1 MGEGAGFPEGRS
13 RPPGTRTRTRRA
25 PLIGAGPAPWFVD
38 GFLRYN
44 RWLLGRRFAA
54 VRVSGLG
61 HLPLDSDDP
70 VIVYLNHPAWWDP
83 LMCAALIAAAAPRHR
98 HVGLIDRTQL
108 SGVLE
113 RLGFIGIE
121 PDSPAGARR
130 LARIGEELRTLPRA
144 MLWLTPQGRFS
155 DPRERPLGLRGG
167 LARLAARL
175 PAARLVPLA
184 IEYPFLGGRR
194 PEARLLL
201 GEPLEAGDADEISIE
216 TGLERAMDRLAEL
229 VIGGEDDAFRTL
241 IGGPGREAPGA
252 VSPAGGGS

>member
-1 MGEGAGFPEGRS
+1 MTEGTGRPRVGSRSPETRARAFPT
-13 RPPGTRTRTRRA
+13 PV
-25 PLIGAGPAPWFVD
+25 IGPGPAPWFAD

-61 HLPLDSDDP
+61 NLPLDSDAP

-83 LMCAALIAAAAPRHR
+83 LMCAALVAASAPRHR
-98 HVGLIDRTQL
+98 HVALIDRAQL

-113 RLGFIGIE
+113 RLGFVGIE
-121 PDSPAGARR
+121 PDSLSGARR
-130 LARIGEELRTLPRA
+130 LARIGEELREVPRA

-201 GEPLEAGDADEISIE
+201 GEPLEAADADEISIE
-216 TGLERAMDRLAEL
+216 SGLERAMDRLADL
-229 VIGGEDDAFRTL
+229 VVRGEDAAFRTL
-241 IGGPGREAPGA
+241 IGAPEREAPGA
-252 VSPAGGGS
+252 TPSTGGGS